1 VAEDWRSREDK
12 SESDEYFDFVKNWS
26 FPDSPSDEQF
36 SSSSRTDIA
45 GDMGVE
51 PEEKVEDSALAK
63 ELGGGF
69 PKSGWFAFFLATF
82 LSALLGGIGAVL
94 VLPYIL
100 GTTPANLYLGQEG
113 VRPRQQI
120 IQIENDS
127 QMTPVTAV
135 AKKLQPSVVNIRIK
149 QSVEVPFHEDVIGG
163 VGSGVI
169 YRSDGYIITNNH
181 VVSGAKEIWV
191 TIGTE
196 TIRGR
201 VIARDTE
208 SDLAL
213 VKVNRRGLPAAE
225 FGSTRKLQ
233 VGDLAVAIGSP
244 FGFEHTVTAGIISA
258 LHRTVNIPDRDT
270 ERVKTLTDM
279 IQTDAP
285 INPGNSGGALSD
297 AQGRVIGI
305 NTVIM
310 SSSGVYEGIGFAIP
324 VETVLRVVEQLLTK
338 GKASHPYMGI
348 LGQNVDPEVAKK
360 FNLPVKEGAI
370 IVDVV
375 KSSPAGKA
383 GLQKYDVIIKVDQ
396 ERIESMDELIAEI
409 RKRKVGDRIN
419 VTFLRKR
426 IKKNITLRLV
436 EKPRFRE

>member
-1 VAEDWRSREDK
+1 MAEDWRSEENN
-12 SESDEYFDFVKNWS
+12 SGSDDYFDLAKNWS
-26 FPDSPSDEQF
+26 FPSSPSSEEF
-36 SSSSRTDIA
+36 SSPQKTDSFQKVNSSE
-45 GDMGVE
+45 GM
-51 PEEKVEDSALAK
+51 DSGSSLPKRRFGREFLRENWFVLFLTAF
-63 ELGGGF
+63 LG
-69 PKSGWFAFFLATF
+69 AI
-82 LSALLGGIGAVL
+82 LGGIGAIL

-100 GTTPANLYLGQEG
+100 GTTPANLYLNQEG
-113 VRPRQQI
+113 LRPRRQI
-120 IQIENDS
+120 LQIEDDG
-127 QMTPVTAV
+127 QMSPVTAV
-135 AKKLQPSVVNIRIK
+135 AKKLQPSIVNIRIK

-181 VVSGAKEIWV
+181 VVSEAKEIWV

-213 VKVNRRGLPAAE
+213 VKVNRKGLPAAE

-258 LHRTVNIPDRDT
+258 LHRTVNIPEQSTQRI
-270 ERVKTLTDM
+270 RTLTDM

-360 FNLPVKEGAI
+360 FNLSVKEGAI

-375 KSSPAGKA
+375 KNSPAGRA
-383 GLQKYDVIIKVDQ
+383 GLRKYDVIVRVGQ
-396 ERIESMDELIAEI
+396 EKIDSMDELIAEI
-409 RKRKVGDRIN
+409 RKRKVGDRIEI
-419 VTFLRKR
+419 TFLRKG
-426 IKKNITLRLV
+426 IKKNISLRLV
-436 EKPRFRE
+436 EKPHFRE